1 MVSLSLWSIL
11 LLTKISHLDA
21 HPYQYKPPHMKENA
35 PSLDEGRNFT
45 NGDFAIQWN
54 LNIGNQSDLL
64 DSPFL
69 KAGLEQAIKDFINLQ
84 LSCKPKKH
92 NAHATVRSLSIRK
105 IATTTGKKQTLYGI
119 GKCHGNL
126 DVCKENLQVENSVNR
141 KKNQIQK
148 TLNNKSDPCMN
159 IEEITIFDFFEEV
172 FISGISFSSN
182 VDLESKKQEL
192 QDTLK
197 LDFNVSFVPA
207 KSDSLE
213 SVETVDMSVT
223 RTRESP
229 PECSSEQCENQKHVI
244 LGLFNNFDDE
254 FDDEKHECDH
264 PKIMCDDDYLV
275 KYIRISE

>member
-1 MVSLSLWSIL
+1 MVILSLWSIL

-21 HPYQYKPPHMKENA
+21 HPYQDNPPHMKENA
-35 PSLDEGRNFT
+35 PSPDEGGNFT

-69 KAGLEQAIKDFINLQ
+69 KAGLEQSIKDFINLQ
-84 LSCKPKKH
+84 LLCKPKKH
-92 NAHATVRSLSIRK
+92 NAHATFRSLSIRK
-105 IATTTGKKQTLYGI
+105 IATTTGKKQILSGI
-119 GKCHGNL
+119 GKCNGNL
-126 DVCKENLQVENSVNR
+126 NACRENLQVENSVNR

-148 TLNNKSDPCMN
+148 TLNKKNDPCMN
-159 IEEITIFDFFEEV
+159 FEEITIFDFFEEV

-182 VDLESKKQEL
+182 VELESKKQEL
-192 QDTLK
+192 KDALK
-197 LDFNVSFVPA
+197 LDFNVSFVQE

-223 RTRESP
+223 GIRESP
-229 PECSSEQCENQKHVI
+229 PECSSEQCENQKNVI
-244 LGLFNNFDDE
+244 LGLFKNFDDE
-254 FDDEKHECDH
+254 LDDKKHECDH
-264 PKIMCDDDYLV
+264 SKIMCDADYLV